1 MTEQTATW
9 ISIAVAIALVIVSLA
24 YGLNLGRLRAQKRE
38 SAGSGRPRAFGLL
51 IFFCAAM
58 PGGIV
63 FLWNR
68 PLIEPPVIQPLVFC
82 IVPALIGFG
91 IHTLLRRRRHSE

>member
-1 MTEQTATW
+1 MTEQTVTL

-24 YGLNLGRLRAQKRE
+24 YGMNLGRLSAQKRE
-38 SAGSGRPRAFGLL
+38 TTGSDRRPSGFGLL
-51 IFFCAAM
+51 MFFCAAM

-68 PLIEPPVIQPLVFC
+68 PLFEPVLQIVLLC
-82 IVPALIGFG
+82 IVPALIGYG
-91 IHTLLRRRRHSE
+91 IRVLLRRPSR

>member
-1 MTEQTATW
+1 MTEQTATH

-24 YGLNLGRLRAQKRE
+24 YGLQLGRLRRPPRE
-38 SAGSGRPRAFGLL
+38 KQRRSRSRGLGT
-51 IFFCAAM
+51 IVFFSAAM

-68 PLIEPPVIQPLVFC
+68 PLFEPLLQVLLLC

-91 IHTLLRRRRHSE
+91 IHTLLAPRRPHG